1 MTDWVDVAS
10 EQSFVPGEKLMFD
23 LDDVTRI
30 IVLKID
36 DAFYAIEE
44 LCTHDHLSL
53 EEGEIE
59 GDEIICPFHGARF
72 CLKTGEV
79 KEPPAYEDVTSFP
92 TRVENGTVQIRDP
105 RWD

>member
-23 LDDVTRI
+23 LDDATQV
-30 IVLKID
+30 IVVKID
-36 DAFYAIEE
+36 DDFYTIEAM
-44 LCTHDHLSL
+44 CTHDFLSL
-53 EEGEIE
+53 EEGVIE
-59 GDEIICPFHGARF
+59 GDDIICPFHGARF

-79 KEPPAYEDVTSFP
+79 KEPPAYEDIASFP
-92 TRVENGTVQIRDP
+92 TRVENGMVQIRDL